1 MTIEDKMTQFKQ
13 WMAYAPMERFSLGLP
28 VTMGDMAEE
37 LEVSTRTLT
46 NWKAKQ
52 KLDETEPPEQTEDEK
67 WAGFMLHLETQVNK
81 SNPSPLLCKLYS
93 ELKGRYQPAKQTQE
107 LIHKFDSSFVAKLI
121 IRANRELGDAG
132 YRVAEVQ
139 EESTVLPSELRLSPG
154 QSEGSDG

>member
-67 WAGFMLHLETQVNK
+67 WEAFMLHLETQVSK
-81 SNPSPLLCKLYS
+81 PNPSPLLCKLYAV
-93 ELKGRYQPAKQTQE
+93 LKGRYNEKGTQE
-107 LIHKFDSSFVAKLI
+107 LIHKFDSSFIAKLT
-121 IRANRELGDAG
+121 IRADRELGDAG
-132 YRVAEVQ
+132 YRVAKVQ
-139 EESTVLPSELRLSPG
+139 EESSVLPSELRLSSG
-154 QSEGSDG
+154 QSEGSDS